1 MEPMKK
7 LKVVAP
13 SLPKRKT
20 KAAQSIEERESQL
33 CALAYDLVEQ
43 RLLNGTATSQET
55 THFLRLGS
63 SRERLE
69 REILQRQKELTEAK
83 TENIRSSAHNDELYS
98 RAIEAMG
105 RYSGNYGSE
114 DEYET
119 YLQ

>member
-1 MEPMKK
+1 MRKM
-7 LKVVAP
+7 KVVAP

-20 KAAQSIEERESQL
+20 KPAQSIEERESKL

-69 REILQRQKELTEAK
+69 REILQKQKEQIEAK
-83 TENIRSSAHNDELYS
+83 TDNLRSSANSEELYTK
-98 RAIEAMG
+98 ALEAMS
-105 RYSGNYGSE
+105 RYSGNRGDEE
-114 DEYET
+114 DYDS
-119 YLQ
+119 YIQ

>member
-1 MEPMKK
+1 MRKM
-7 LKVVAP
+7 KVVAP

-20 KAAQSIEERESQL
+20 KAAQSIEERESKL

-69 REILQRQKELTEAK
+69 REILQKQKEQIEAK
-83 TENIRSSAHNDELYS
+83 TDNLRSSAYSEELYS
-98 RAIEAMG
+98 RAIEAMS
-105 RYSGNYGSE
+105 RYSGNRGDEE
-114 DEYET
+114 DYEA
-119 YLQ
+119 YIQ

>member
-1 MEPMKK
+1 MKK
-7 LKVVAP
+7 MKVVAP

-20 KAAQSIEERESQL
+20 KAAQSIEERESKL

-69 REILQRQKELTEAK
+69 REILKKQMELTDAK
-83 TENIRSSAHNDELYS
+83 TENIRSTAHNDELYA
-98 RAIEAMG
+98 RAIEAMS
-105 RYSGNYGSE
+105 RYSGNRGDE
-114 DEYET
+114 DDYET
-119 YLQ
+119 YI

>member
-1 MEPMKK
+1 MEHMRKM
-7 LKVVAP
+7 KVVAP

-20 KAAQSIEERESQL
+20 KAAQSIEERESKL

-69 REILQRQKELTEAK
+69 REILMKQKEQIEAK
-83 TENIRSSAHNDELYS
+83 TDNLRSSAHSEELYTK
-98 RAIEAMG
+98 ALEAMS
-105 RYSGNYGSE
+105 RYSGNRGDDE
-114 DEYET
+114 DYDS

>member
-1 MEPMKK
+1 MKK
-7 LKVVAP
+7 MKVVAP

-69 REILQRQKELTEAK
+69 REILKKQMELTDAK
-83 TENIRSSAHNDELYS
+83 TENIRSTAHNDELYA
-98 RAIEAMG
+98 RAIEAMS
-105 RYSGNYGSE
+105 RYSGNRGDE
-114 DEYET
+114 DDYET
-119 YLQ
+119 YI

>member
-20 KAAQSIEERESQL
+20 KAAESIEERESKL

-43 RLLNGTATSQET
+43 RLINGTATSQET

-69 REILQRQKELTEAK
+69 REILQKQNELTEAK
-83 TENIRSSAHNDELYS
+83 TENMRSQAHNEELYS
-98 RAIEAMG
+98 RAIEAMS
-105 RYSGNYGSE
+105 RYSGNRGE
-114 DEYET
+114 DDDYET
-119 YLQ
+119 YLR

>member
-1 MEPMKK
+1 MKK
-7 LKVVAP
+7 MKVVAP

-20 KAAQSIEERESQL
+20 KAAKSIEERESQL

-69 REILQRQKELTEAK
+69 REILKKQMELTDAK
-83 TENIRSSAHNDELYS
+83 TENIRSAANNEELYS
-98 RAIEAMG
+98 RAIEAMS
-105 RYSGNYGSE
+105 RYSGNYGDE
-114 DEYET
+114 DDYET
-119 YLQ
+119 YI

>member
-20 KAAQSIEERESQL
+20 KAAQSIEERESKL

-43 RLLNGTATSQET
+43 RLINGTATSQET

-69 REILQRQKELTEAK
+69 REILQKQKELTEAK
-83 TENIRSSAHNDELYS
+83 TENMRSQSHNEELFTK
-98 RAIEAMG
+98 AIEAMS
-105 RYSGNYGSE
+105 RYRGNPSE
-114 DEYET
+114 DEDYET
-119 YLQ
+119 YL

>member
-1 MEPMKK
+1 MEPMRKM
-7 LKVVAP
+7 KVVAP

-20 KAAQSIEERESQL
+20 KAAQSIEERESKL

-69 REILQRQKELTEAK
+69 REILQKQKEQIEAK
-83 TENIRSSAHNDELYS
+83 TDNLRSSAYSEELYS
-98 RAIEAMG
+98 RAIEAMS
-105 RYSGNYGSE
+105 RYSGNRGDEE
-114 DEYET
+114 DYEA
-119 YLQ
+119 YIQ